1 LMVVEMFGTDS
12 DAFKAKEG
20 DAMVTVSAI
29 CHDEAAR
36 YVGAAAWSILRGQ

>member
-1 LMVVEMFGTDS
+1 MIAVEIFGTGS

-36 YVGAAAWSILRGQ
+36 YVGAAAWSSLRGQ